1 MKSKYFLRRL
11 NSAMSVAQWCVLV
24 CAVLTFVTSPEQY
37 GLAIA
42 EAVLFLVLVLL
53 NFMEKKYRAH
63 DVAEYAEKL
72 SEHMDSA
79 TKDSLMNF
87 PFPMVVTQLDGKV
100 SWYNQDFAKIV
111 KGESLYDKYITEIV
125 ENLKWGDVLRMH
137 EGITLDVVYNESEYS
152 VSGSIIKPDQKKDGE
167 YLVLL
172 YWLDVTE
179 TNTLR
184 TKYLN
189 EKTDVAI
196 IMIDNYDDVM
206 NNMEDSAK
214 PQLISMIDRK
224 VNEWL
229 SSTSG
234 ILKKTERDRYLYFF
248 EHRYL
253 NKLIDGKFSVLERV
267 RELNEGNKAPVTIS
281 IGIGTGGEDIT
292 VNDHYSRMAL
302 DMALGRGGDQAVI
315 KDETQFKF
323 FGGKTKEHEKSTRV
337 KSRVIAYALRQL
349 ITSKQ
354 RVVIMGH
361 KNPDFDT
368 IGAAV
373 GLSRAVKNRKKPV
386 YIVCGEHGSGVEGII
401 QSLRAQEDCEGMFIQ
416 PHEADALVDD
426 DTLLIVVDTHRPS
439 MTENSGLLEKAGE
452 IIMIDHHR
460 RSTEFIENCSLV
472 YHEPYASSAC
482 EMVAELLQYTDSR
495 VALTRPEAEAV
506 YAGICLD
513 TKHFTFKTGVRTF
526 DAASFLRKHGVDTT
540 TVKRMFQSDLAQYN
554 SRSAIVSRMKMVR
567 EGVAIS
573 VCEDRFD
580 NPSVLAA
587 QAADEMLNLDGVEC
601 AFAVVSTEEMVF
613 ISGRSWGKVNVQV
626 ILEKLGGGGHMTVA
640 GAQLRD
646 LTLEDARQQLETA
659 ITEYFS
665 EQSE

>member
-24 CAVLTFVTSPEQY
+24 CAVLTFVTSPSQY

-53 NFMEKKYRAH
+53 NFMEKKYRAR
-63 DVAEYAEKL
+63 DVAEYAKKL

-79 TKDSLMNF
+79 TKDTLMNF

-100 SWYNQDFAKIV
+100 SWYNQDFGKIV
-111 KGESLYDKYITEIV
+111 KGENLYEKYITEIM
-125 ENLKWGDVLRMH
+125 EDLKWSDVLRMH
-137 EGITLDVVYNESEYS
+137 EGISLDVTYNDNEYS
-152 VSGSIIKPDQKKDGE
+152 VSGSIIKPDLTQSNE

-179 TNTLR
+179 TNALR
-184 TKYLN
+184 SKYLN

-196 IMIDNYDDVM
+196 IMIDNYDDVL
-206 NNMEDSAK
+206 NNMEDAAK
-214 PQLISMIDRK
+214 PQLISSVDRK

-229 SSTSG
+229 SGVSG
-234 ILKKTERDRYLYFF
+234 ILKKTERDRYLFFF

-253 NKLIDGKFSVLERV
+253 SKLVDGKFSVLERV
-267 RELNEGNKAPVTIS
+267 RELNEGNKVPVTIS

-292 VNDHYSRMAL
+292 VNDRYSRMAL
-302 DMALGRGGDQAVI
+302 DMSLGRGGDQAVI
-315 KDETQFKF
+315 KDEAQFKF
-323 FGGKTKEHEKSTRV
+323 YGGKTKEHEKSTRV

-349 ITSKQ
+349 LTSKQ

-361 KNPDFDT
+361 KNPDFDA

-373 GLSRAVKNRKKPV
+373 GLSRAVKNRKIPV
-386 YIVCGEHGSGVEGII
+386 YIVCGEHGSGIDNVINN
-401 QSLRAQEDCEGMFIQ
+401 LRAQEDCEGMFVTPQ
-416 PHEADALVDD
+416 DAEALVDEE
-426 DTLLIVVDTHRPS
+426 TLLIVVDTHRPS
-439 MTENSGLLEKAGE
+439 LTENSALLEKAGE

-472 YHEPYASSAC
+472 YHEPYASSTC
-482 EMVAELLQYTDSR
+482 EMVAELLQYTDNR
-495 VALTRPEAEAV
+495 VALTRQEAEAV

-513 TKHFTFKTGVRTF
+513 TKNFTFKTGVRTF

-540 TVKRMFQSDLAQYN
+540 TVKRMFQSDLEQYN
-554 SRSAIVSRMKMVR
+554 SRAAIVSRMEMVHKH
-567 EGVAIS
+567 VAIS
-573 VCEDRFD
+573 VCDEPLSD
-580 NPSVLAA
+580 PSVIAA
-587 QAADEMLNLDGVEC
+587 QAADEMLNVDAVEC
-601 AFAVVSTEEMVF
+601 AFAIVLAEEQIL
-613 ISGRSWGKVNVQV
+613 ISGRSWGRVNVQV

-640 GAQLRD
+640 GTQLRD
-646 LTLEDARQQLETA
+646 VDIIEAKQMLLEALEA
-659 ITEYFS
+659 YFNEQTE
-665 EQSE
+665 

>member
-137 EGITLDVVYNESEYS
+137 EGITLDVVYNECEYS

-292 VNDHYSRMAL
+292 VNDRYSRMAL

-373 GLSRAVKNRKKPV
+373 GLSRAVKNRNKPV
-386 YIVCGEHGSGVEGII
+386 YIVCGEHGSGVEDII
-401 QSLRAQEDCEGMFIQ
+401 QSLRVQEDCEGMFIQ

-495 VALTRPEAEAV
+495 VALTRQEAEAI

-587 QAADEMLNLDGVEC
+587 QAADEMLNLEGVEC

>member
-24 CAVLTFVTSPEQY
+24 CAVLTFVTSPAQY

-42 EAVLFLVLVLL
+42 EAVLFFVLLLL
-53 NFMEKKYRAH
+53 NFLEKKYRAH
-63 DVAEYAEKL
+63 DVADYAKKL

-79 TKDSLMNF
+79 TKDSLVNF

-100 SWYNQDFAKIV
+100 SWYNQSFAKIV
-111 KGESLYDKYITEIV
+111 QGESLFDKYIMEIV
-125 ENLKWGDVLRMH
+125 ENLNWGDVLRMH
-137 EGITLDVVYNESEYS
+137 EGITLDVTYNGCEYS
-152 VSGSIIKPDQKKDGE
+152 VSGSIIKPDQKREND

-179 TNTLR
+179 TNALR
-184 TKYLN
+184 SKYLN

-196 IMIDNYDDVM
+196 IMFDNYDDIL
-206 NNMEDSAK
+206 NNMEDAAK
-214 PQLISMIDRK
+214 PQLISALDRK
-224 VNEWL
+224 VNEWV
-229 SSTSG
+229 SGVSG
-234 ILKKTERDRYLYFF
+234 ILKKTERDRYLFFF

-253 NKLIDGKFSVLERV
+253 QKFVDRKFDVLEQV
-267 RELNEGNKAPVTIS
+267 RELNVGNKAPATVS

-292 VNDHYSRMAL
+292 ANDRYSRMAL

-315 KDETQFKF
+315 KDEAQFKF

-349 ITSKQ
+349 VTSKQ

-373 GLSRAVKNRKKPV
+373 GLSRVAKNRNKPV
-386 YIVCGEHGSGVEGII
+386 YIVCGEHGNGVNSVLE
-401 QSLRAQEDCEGMFIQ
+401 SLRHQEDCDGMFVLPQ
-416 PHEADALVDD
+416 DAEALVDEN
-426 DTLLIVVDTHRPS
+426 TLLIVVDTHRPC
-439 MTENSGLLEKAGE
+439 MTENAALLEKAGE
-452 IIMIDHHR
+452 VILIDHHR

-472 YHEPYASSAC
+472 YHEPYASSTC

-495 VALTRPEAEAV
+495 VALTKREAEAI

-540 TVKRMFQSDLAQYN
+540 AVKRMFQTDLEQYN
-554 SRSAIVSRMKMVR
+554 SRSAIVSRM
-567 EGVAIS
+567 EILYENIAIS
-573 VCEDRFD
+573 VCDEEME
-580 NPSVLAA
+580 NVSVLAA
-587 QAADEMLNLDGVEC
+587 QAADEMLNVDGVEC
-601 AFAVVSTEEMVF
+601 SFAIVRAEDTAI

-640 GAQLRD
+640 GAQLK
-646 LTLEDARQQLETA
+646 ETA
-659 ITEYFS
+659 PAKARELLEGALAEYFS